1 MKTYHGVKQE
11 ILGINESLISLLN
24 EVSEYN
30 IQATIPKAWM
40 DTCILLKRHLNEEI
54 FRVAVVGTIKS
65 GKSTFINSLFG
76 EDYLKRGAGVITSL
90 VTRMRSSRGGVQRA
104 TVFFKNW
111 EEINSEMRYS
121 MNLFPAGILDEL
133 RDSFDLRHDGHREDL
148 KKALGALDS
157 ERLITGD
164 TRNVNAVYLS
174 SYLSGYDKVKSI
186 ITDEAPVISYSGAQ
200 FHDHRQFTGNEVH
213 AVYVKDVELEIGSPG
228 LELEP
233 GIEIAD
239 CQGSDSPNP
248 IHLAQVQ
255 DYLNQAHMLVYVISS
270 RTGLRQGD
278 IRFLNI
284 IKKMGLSE
292 SSVFVVNAD
301 FSEHEGIDDLRSIV
315 DRTSEDLA
323 LINSEPSVFA
333 VSALYNLFREM
344 SGSLSDKDR
353 MRLDQ
358 WNAEKDLVAFS
369 GEQTGHF
376 FEFFRTSLT
385 SGRYGLLLNNHLER
399 LRGVTGSLAGWTE
412 VIRDIL
418 SKDSQGVTKIVENI
432 SSHKDKMHKI
442 AGLVRSTLDGATHK
456 LRKELKTD
464 VEHFM
469 SDGHGG
475 LLYEIRDFINSY
487 SISFEEYEDR
497 LALTTFQHVLHV
509 AYQEFKQKLDTFM
522 TEQINPRIMNYVR
535 EKEGEISAYI
545 IAAVQPYDVMIQ
557 DALNE
562 YDSAMAELGLKLPV
576 QMRSHLTPP
585 DMDAMKSGSDVKLPS
600 AVALIRYGVR
610 VKTEA
615 SARFGFYRA
624 ISALRNF
631 FTRAEET
638 PKDKDKDYFKALK
651 AALSRL
657 KKETDEDVSFHF
669 KSYKENLKFQ
679 YLLRLT
685 DIVADS
691 VENEIS
697 GRFMSYADGLSRIDE
712 LMGETM
718 ADREVIR
725 ERLEGAG
732 RQALEIFKKIEDLG
746 DNLDDTF
753 FAALDA

>member
-1 MKTYHGVKQE
+1 MKTYHEVKQE

-24 EVSEYN
+24 AVSEYN
-30 IQATIPKAWM
+30 IQATVPSVWM
-40 DTCILLKRHLNEEI
+40 DTCLLLKRHLNEEI

-76 EDYLKRGAGVITSL
+76 ADYLKRGAGVITSL
-90 VTRMRSSRGGVQRA
+90 VTRMKSSKGGVLKA
-104 TVFFKNW
+104 VVFFKNW
-111 EEINSEMRYS
+111 EEINTEMKYS

-133 RDSFDLRHDGHREDL
+133 RESFDLRHDGNREAL

-164 TRNVNAVYLS
+164 TRNVNAVYLH
-174 SYLSGYDKVKSI
+174 SYLSGYEKVRTI
-186 ITDEAPVISYSGAQ
+186 ISDDAPVIIYTGDQ
-200 FHDHRQFTGNEVH
+200 FHDHRQFTGNEVL

-255 DYLNQAHMLVYVISS
+255 DYLNQAHMLIYVVSS

-301 FSEHEGIDDLRSIV
+301 FSEHEGIEDLKSIV
-315 DRTSEDLA
+315 DRTAEDLA

-333 VSALYNLFREM
+333 VSALYNLFSEVTDN
-344 SGSLSDKDR
+344 LSEKDK
-353 MRLDQ
+353 MRLAQ

-369 GEQTGHF
+369 GEQTKEFYDF
-376 FEFFRTSLT
+376 FQTSLT
-385 SGRYGLLLNNHLER
+385 GGRYGLLLNNHLER

-418 SKDSQGVTKIVENI
+418 SKDSQGVAKIFENI
-432 SSHKDKMHKI
+432 TSHKDKMRKI
-442 AGLVRSTLDGATHK
+442 SGLVRSTLDGATNK
-456 LRKELKTD
+456 LRKELKAD

-469 SDGHGG
+469 SEGHGG
-475 LLYEIRDFINSY
+475 LLYEIRDFINGY

-497 LALTTFQHVLHV
+497 LALTSFQNVLHV

-522 TEQINPRIMNYVR
+522 TEQINPRIMNYAR
-535 EKEGEISAYI
+535 EKENEIAAYI
-545 IAAVQPYDVMIQ
+545 VAAVQPYDVMIQ

-562 YDSAMAELGLKLPV
+562 YEAAMAGLGLKLPV
-576 QMRSHLTPP
+576 QMRSHLTLP
-585 DMDAMKSGSDVKLPS
+585 DMDSIKSVSNVKLPS
-600 AVALIRYGVR
+600 AVALIRYSVK

-615 SARFGFYRA
+615 SARFGFYRTL
-624 ISALRNF
+624 SVVRNF
-631 FTRAEET
+631 FSRSKET

-651 AALSRL
+651 GALSRL

-679 YLLRLT
+679 YLLKLM
-685 DIVADS
+685 DIVAES

-697 GRFMSYADGLSRIDE
+697 GRFMSYADGLSTIGEVMD
-712 LMGETM
+712 ETM
-718 ADREVIR
+718 ADREKIKD
-725 ERLEGAG
+725 RLEAAG
-732 RQALEIFKKIEDLG
+732 RDALDIFKKIDELS

-753 FAALDA
+753 FAALEA